1 MRIWLRTRWITVL
14 AAALAAY
21 TALTA
26 AAGDT
31 LVDLPSLGGDAARP
45 LVLFAP
51 LLICMGLAVCLGSRL
66 PAAEAS
72 GSRPVAR
79 FDQALILATVLAT
92 VVVAY
97 AVAVLLDAPTANTAG
112 RNTAFLAGLM
122 LCARRTAGLQVAAL
136 TPVAWVITM
145 MLIGNTGG
153 TGRPHPWTVV
163 LLPPDHLPAAFAA
176 TAVLALGVVTAPHAP
191 MLRDAT

>member
-1 MRIWLRTRWITVL
+1 MDMWLRTRRLPVL

-21 TALTA
+21 ATLTA

-31 LVDLPSLGGDAARP
+31 VVDLPSLGSDAARP

-51 LLICMGLAVCLGSRL
+51 ILACIGLTFSLSSRL

-79 FDQALILATVLAT
+79 FDQALVLATVLTAAA
-92 VVVAY
+92 VAY
-97 AVAVLLDAPTANTAG
+97 AVAVLLDAHIASTAG

-122 LCARRTAGLQVAAL
+122 LCVRRIAGHQVAAIA
-136 TPVAWVITM
+136 PVAWVITM
-145 MLIGNTGG
+145 MLIGNTGSNG
-153 TGRPHPWTVV
+153 QPHPWSVI
-163 LLPPDHLPAAFAA
+163 LLPPDHVPAALAA
-176 TAVLALGVVTAPHAP
+176 TALLALGTALAPAAP
-191 MLRDAT
+191 MLRDAG

>member
-1 MRIWLRTRWITVL
+1 MRMWLKTRRAPVL

-21 TALTA
+21 AALTA
-26 AAGDT
+26 AVGDT
-31 LVDLPSLGGDAARP
+31 LVDLPSLGSDAARP

-51 LLICMGLAVCLGSRL
+51 LLACTGLALSLSSSL

-79 FDQALILATVLAT
+79 FDQALILATVLAS
-92 VVVAY
+92 VAVAY
-97 AVAVLLDAPTANTAG
+97 TVSVLLDAGSANTAG

-122 LCARRTAGLQVAAL
+122 LCVRRMAGHEVAAI

-145 MLIGNTGG
+145 MLIGNSGG
-153 TGRPHPWTVV
+153 DGRPHPWTVV
-163 LLPPDHLPAAFAA
+163 LMPPDHVPAALAA
-176 TAVLALGVVTAPHAP
+176 TVILALGTASAP
-191 MLRDAT
+191 AAPVLRDAR